1 MVGFEGDGYLE
12 MPTWDL
18 DKTADIAFSFRT
30 QQPNALLLLALGDG
44 PNVRSDVVLYMY
56 YNFHAMPLQP

>member
-44 PNVRSDVVLYMY
+44 PNVRSDVI
-56 YNFHAMPLQP
+56 